1 MMKRKSVFFILVVF
15 VLVVCYQIYLNSYIN
30 SLKRQLNIEKVKVTE
45 LTNELSHLKNQD
57 SDISSFQEKKIYID
71 KQVAA
76 CMQKEH
82 YTTAGMSKC
91 VNNSIDAWKNEIN
104 ANLQRFSSSFTPE
117 QSSLLLDT
125 QEKWEAYR
133 KSQYLL
139 LNETVGTLQGTIYI
153 NILSA
158 EKASLFEERASDLD
172 ALQIYLESAG

>member
-1 MMKRKSVFFILVVF
+1 MMNRKSMFFILVVF
-15 VLVVCYQIYLNSYIN
+15 VLVACYQICLNSYIN
-30 SLKRQLNIEKVKVTE
+30 SLKRQLDIEKVKVTE
-45 LTNELSHLKNQD
+45 LTNELSHSKNQV
-57 SDISSFQEKKIYID
+57 SNISSFQEKKIHID
-71 KQVAA
+71 KQTAV

-91 VNNSIDAWKNEIN
+91 VNNSIEAWEKEIN
-104 ANLQRFSSSFTPE
+104 ANLHRFSSSLTPK
-117 QSSLLLDT
+117 QASLLRNT

-172 ALQIYLESAG
+172 ALLFYLKAYK